1 MAERSIIDQLDDA
14 VSALLAEREPALSET
29 DREVAEL
36 VAVARE
42 LRGLPSEQFRAALKE
57 QLGGKDDMSTA
68 AKQIEST
75 PKAATSL
82 IPYLCYRDAA
92 AAIDFYTRAF
102 GAKELMRL
110 AEPSGKIGHAELQIG
125 DVVFMLSD
133 EYPDYDALSAETLGG
148 SPIKLHLYV
157 PDVDQFAAR
166 AIAEGASLTRPV
178 EDQFYGDRTGQIKD
192 PFGYSWT
199 VATHQKNV
207 PEADMQKAFD
217 EFLAVSESEPKSK
230 KYKREG
236 LHTVT
241 PYIIAQPAVELVDF
255 VKQAFGAVESFRAA
269 GSAGGLHCEVK
280 IGDSV
285 VMIGGGPT
293 FDPRPVALHYYVS
306 DVDQVYASAMAA
318 GATSLGAPSDQEYGE
333 RIAAVKD
340 IGGNEWY
347 IARPFDPTPVQDL
360 HTLAVYFHPVGA
372 PKFIDFL
379 QNAFGAEVVQRHQS
393 NEGFVYHAKV
403 RIGDSIVEMGEAHDQ
418 WKQMPSAIYLYVE
431 DVDATYKQA
440 LSAGATSALEPTNQP
455 YGNRTAWVNDEFGNV
470 WYLSTWLGSE
480 NA

>member
-14 VSALLAEREPALSET
+14 VTALLAEREPAVSET
-29 DREVAEL
+29 DRELTEL

-42 LRGLPSEQFRAALKE
+42 LRGLPSEQFRATLKE

-75 PKAATSL
+75 PQVATPI

-92 AAIDFYTRAF
+92 AAIDFYKRAF
-102 GAKELMRL
+102 GATELMRL

-125 DVVFMLSD
+125 SAVFMISD
-133 EYPDYDALSAETLGG
+133 EYPDYDAVSAETLGG

-166 AIAEGASLTRPV
+166 AIAEGASLTRPI
-178 EDQFYGDRTGQIKD
+178 EDQFYGDRAGQIKD
-192 PFGYSWT
+192 PFGYTWA
-199 VATHQKNV
+199 VATHQKDV
-207 PEADMQKAFD
+207 SETDLKTAFD
-217 EFLAVSESEPKSK
+217 EFLAVSESKPKSK

-236 LHTVT
+236 LRTVT

-255 VKQAFGAVESFRAA
+255 VKQAFGAVESFRST

-280 IGDSV
+280 IGDSA
-285 VMIGGGPT
+285 VMIGGGPS
-293 FDPRPVALHYYVS
+293 FDPRPVAMHYYVS
-306 DVDQVYASAMAA
+306 DVDQVYANAMAA
-318 GATSLGAPSDQEYGE
+318 GATSLGEPSDQEYGE

-340 IGGNEWY
+340 VGGNEWY
-347 IARPFDPTPVQDL
+347 IARRLDPTPIQDL
-360 HTLAVYFHPVGA
+360 HNLAVYFHPVGA

-379 QNAFGAEVVQRHQS
+379 QNAFSAEVVERHQS

-403 RIGDSIVEMGEAHDQ
+403 RIGDSIVEMGEAHGQ
-418 WKQMPSAIYLYVE
+418 WQPMPSAIYLYVE

-455 YGNRTAWVNDEFGNV
+455 YGDRTAWVNDEFGNV
-470 WYLSTWLGSE
+470 WYLSTWLG
-480 NA
+480 

>member
-14 VSALLAEREPALSET
+14 VSALLAEREPAVSET
-29 DREVAEL
+29 DRELAEL
-36 VAVARE
+36 VEVARE

-57 QLGGKDDMSTA
+57 QIGGKDNMSTA
-68 AKQIEST
+68 AKKIEST
-75 PKAATSL
+75 PQVSASI

-92 AAIDFYTRAF
+92 AAIDFYKRAF
-102 GAKELMRL
+102 GATELMRL

-125 DVVFMLSD
+125 NALFMISD
-133 EYPDYDALSAETLGG
+133 EYPDYDAVSAETIGG

-157 PDVDQFAAR
+157 PDVDQFAER
-166 AIAEGASLTRPV
+166 AIAAGATLSRPI
-178 EDQFYGDRTGQIKD
+178 EDQSYGDRAGQLKD
-192 PFGYSWT
+192 PFGYTWM
-199 VATHQKNV
+199 VATHKEDV
-207 PEADMQKAFD
+207 SVADMQKGFD
-217 EFLAVSESEPKSK
+217 EFLTERESKPKSK
-230 KYKREG
+230 KHKREG
-236 LHTVT
+236 LYTVT
-241 PYIIAQPAVELVDF
+241 PYIIAKPAVELVDF
-255 VKQAFGAVESFRAA
+255 VKQAFGAVEAFRST

-280 IGDSV
+280 IGDSP

-293 FDPRPVALHYYVS
+293 FDERPVAIHLYA
-306 DVDQVYASAMAA
+306 DNVDEVYANAIAA
-318 GATSLGAPSDQEYGE
+318 GATSLGEPSDQEYGE

-347 IARPFDPTPVQDL
+347 IARRLDPTPIQDL

-379 QNAFGAEVVQRHQS
+379 QKAFGAEVVEQHQS

-418 WKQMPSAIYLYVE
+418 WQPMTSAIYLYVE

-455 YGNRTAWVNDEFGNV
+455 YGDRTAWVNDEFGNV
-470 WYLSTWLGSE
+470 WYLSTWQG
-480 NA
+480 